1 MVSECVM
8 RMDIDSDSDISWL
21 TQTLSIEKVEASF
34 DVGYEYIKESLDLS
48 VVDNSVVSL
57 EEYPGTSKE
66 QVLYDNVIVEDI
78 SSDENKDTL

>member
-1 MVSECVM
+1 M

-21 TQTLSIEKVEASF
+21 TQTLSIESVESSF

-57 EEYPGTSKE
+57 EENPGTSKE
-66 QVLYDNVIVEDI
+66 QVLYDYVIVEDI